1 MGQRATGL
9 AEEKTER
16 NAEIYR
22 RRVAGETPTV
32 LGKAYDLSPSRIYK
46 IFRAQQKKQEGNK

>member
-1 MGQRATGL
+1 MGQIS
-9 AEEKTER
+9 EEKTER

-32 LGKAYDLSPSRIYK
+32 LGKAYDLSPNRIYR
-46 IFRAQQKKQEGNK
+46 IVCAQKKKQDARYGDAG

>member
-1 MGQRATGL
+1 MMGQKATGL

-22 RRVAGETPTV
+22 RRMAGETPTV
-32 LGKAYDLSPSRIYK
+32 LGRAYDLARSRIYQ
-46 IFRAQQKKQEGNK
+46 ILRAQQKKQDAK